1 VRKAVYRSANAEDIR
16 DVEAQMSNGI
26 DTRMAARW
34 SKILLLAAIGFYFAL
49 VVLNNVT
56 DFGVN
61 YQFVRHTLSMDTIPP
76 GNHLLWR
83 AIHRPA
89 VWISFYVAII
99 AWEAVSVVLCA
110 WGSLALWRARRGTA
124 QAFLHAKQ
132 VGIAALTVGMLQWF
146 VAFVCVGGEWFLMWQ
161 STWNGIEAAFRLF
174 MVEAVVL
181 VLLMMPELAPGE

>member
-1 VRKAVYRSANAEDIR
+1 MCEAVYRSTNAEDIR
-16 DVEAQMSNGI
+16 NVEAQMSSI
-26 DTRMAARW
+26 DTCTAARW

-76 GNHLLWR
+76 ENHLLWR

-89 VWISFYVAII
+89 VWIVFYVVII
-99 AWEAVSVVLCA
+99 AWEAASVVLCA
-110 WGSLALWRARRGTA
+110 WGALALWRARGGTE
-124 QAFLHAKQ
+124 QEFLCAKQ

-161 STWNGIEAAFRLF
+161 SAWNGTEAAFRLF
-174 MVEAVVL
+174 VVEAMVL
-181 VLLMMPELAPGE
+181 VLLMMPEPASGE